1 MQVLLM
7 LLCFNSFT
15 YILKNAI
22 ILIYLIFQTECKE
35 LHSENK
41 RLREENE
48 KLLARKV
55 NLRDELLKKVLQSDE
70 SIKHF
75 LGLPSVCFFTFFP

>member
-48 KLLARKV
+48 KKSG
-55 NLRDELLKKVLQSDE
+55 KE
-70 SIKHF
+70 S
-75 LGLPSVCFFTFFP
+75 